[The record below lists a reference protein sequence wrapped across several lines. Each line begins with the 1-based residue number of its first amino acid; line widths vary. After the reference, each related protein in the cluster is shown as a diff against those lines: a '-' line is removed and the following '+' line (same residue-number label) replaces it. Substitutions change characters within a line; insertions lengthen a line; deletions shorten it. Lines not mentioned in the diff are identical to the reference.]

1 MVLDEDSETSPNL
14 RARELYFFALFR
26 CLEAALLALWVFS
39 PFSGLAQGFEI
50 QTALKVACIGYLI
63 TAVVFLYWARQ
74 SSDSRYLLRSLIVDL
89 VLFAVLAWLIP
100 GEFHGIALIMLV
112 NLAAGGLLLP
122 ARQSAALTM
131 TAVGVLLGH
140 YIIARIGLQGN
151 ADIAQALMFAASYSA
166 TVLFCQMLAQQ
177 AKQSQDLAE
186 ERGHQLLEMAQLNQL
201 IIQRMR
207 TGVIV
212 LDGKHRVLL
221 SNQAATQL
229 NNKAFESGASLI
241 RQSPELDKRL
251 KHWRSNPQQRAQA
264 MSLYENGPEVIPR
277 FVALTMHEVIYIV
290 FLEDSRIFSGR
301 AEELQ
306 LAHLGRLSASI
317 AHEIRN
323 PLAAISYAQQL
334 LSESDTLA
342 ESERGLLH
350 IIRTQG
356 VRMNRIIENILNL
369 AKRETAQPQSL
380 ELNEFVARYL
390 KEFLETHPE
399 DRSAIQFTPD
409 ARAIPVSFDP
419 LHLYQVLNILVNN
432 ALIYGHLDGQ
442 PAQIK
447 IVVRMNKEQPVIEV
461 TDKGPGIAPSV
472 AGKLFTPFF
481 STGEHGTGLGLYIAR
496 QLAESN
502 QARLEYL
509 PALIGG
515 SNFRLSLATGQALL
529 SNHSP

>member
-1 MVLDEDSETSPNL
+1 MVLDDDSETSPNL

-50 QTALKVACIGYLI
+50 QPALKVACLGYSGDRRVFPLSGQALIGFPLP
-63 TAVVFLYWARQ
+63 AAQPV
-74 SSDSRYLLRSLIVDL
+74 VDL
-89 VLFAVLAWLIP
+89 VLFACLAWLIP
-100 GEFHGIALIMLV
+100 GDFHGIALIMLV

-131 TAVGVLLGH
+131 AAVGVLLGH
-140 YIIARIGLQGN
+140 YIYARIGLHGS

-177 AKQSQDLAE
+177 AQQSQALAE

-207 TGVIV
+207 TGVLV
-212 LDGKHRVLL
+212 LDSKHRVLL

-229 NNKAFESGASLI
+229 NNKAFESNASLI

-251 KHWRSNPQQRAQA
+251 RQWRANPQQRAQA
-264 MSLYENGPEVIPR
+264 MALYENGPEVIPR
-277 FVALTMHEVIYIV
+277 FVALTMHEVIYIA

-380 ELNEFVARYL
+380 ELNDFVSPLSAGVPGNPPGRP
-390 KEFLETHPE
+390 H
-399 DRSAIQFTPD
+399 AIQFTTD
-409 ARAIPVSFDP
+409 TRAIPV
-419 LHLYQVLNILVNN
+419 ILRSAASVPG
-432 ALIYGHLDGQ
+432 AQHPGQ
-442 PAQIK
+442 QRADLRPPRRPAGADQDCGAH
-447 IVVRMNKEQPVIEV
+447 EQGAA
-461 TDKGPGIAPSV
+461 DHRGD
-472 AGKLFTPFF
+472 
-481 STGEHGTGLGLYIAR
+481 R
-496 QLAESN
+496 
-502 QARLEYL
+502 
-509 PALIGG
+509 
-515 SNFRLSLATGQALL
+515 
-529 SNHSP
+529 